1 MSVSLRIPVLIS
13 ALLAAFSCAAS
24 PAAARPGTPDPTFG
38 TNGVVS
44 TAPAS
49 GGREAPSDLAETPDG
64 GYVIAGSATTGS
76 GSIVFKYL
84 SDGSPDPTFGVSGQL
99 RSPGD
104 GWDQV
109 EVLGDGKI
117 LLASGAGTGLTFVRL
132 NPDGSPDTSFGGTGT
147 VTLSTSGL
155 FTPPD
160 GVTADASVSSLVALG
175 DGSLR
180 AIGTFAGCQSSTYG
194 LCGEAFL
201 AGIDGNGNPDTTFGS
216 GGVKN
221 TGILGTGILSA
232 TLPDGRSVVVRS
244 ETGDPPY
251 GDVLRSTS
259 ISADGVTGEAK
270 YITRGNNYYWSNL
283 DVYPGGTA
291 FVSGDRIFLV
301 DADHLWKLL
310 PDGDRDPDFGTDG
323 MVELR
328 DLTKFLPDYPGFI
341 ATGVAVDGQGRLLVS
356 GAVTSGAGKKE
367 WGGDSWASTGAAA
380 RLNADGSI
388 DPSFG
393 GGGLQILWHG
403 RRAHQHLTGNTQ
415 VLVSGGNL
423 VVSGMGPNGG
433 SFGFTLARAAN
444 DEMEM
449 PTCGGR
455 TADYAGS
462 SGDDRIQVYGSE
474 VVVTGGGDDRVQG
487 GFDSVVCSGPGDDV
501 VNIDRGKS
509 TVYGGTGSD
518 RISLGT
524 QDSYAHGGP
533 GDDVIRGGTRRDRLF
548 GNDGDDLLLGGNRD
562 DRLFGGKGTDRLF
575 GQGGRDW
582 LFGGPGKDLLKV
594 GPVKPD
600 PTDYLTKQPGGFMRV
615 TTLGRKANTTI
626 RVSMVCEGTEPSHS
640 YLNMRSIAFDPA
652 TGRLSN
658 LDGEQQSLDDDFVFI
673 ADIQARVKNGRM
685 TGRFRYIEGESY
697 YDNYLCRTG
706 SGTVNEKTA
715 LRDAWVPFSGKVE
728 PKPRQLAMQ
737 N

>member
-1 MSVSLRIPVLIS
+1 VFIP
-13 ALLAAFSCAAS
+13 ALLVAFSCVAGSAL
-24 PAAARPGTPDPTFG
+24 ARPGAPDPTFG

-44 TAPAS
+44 TAPAG

-76 GSIVFKYL
+76 GSIVFRYL
-84 SDGSPDPTFGVSGQL
+84 PDGSPDPGFGFSGQL

-104 GWDQV
+104 GWDRV
-109 EVLGDGKI
+109 EVLGDGRI
-117 LLASGAGTGLTFVRL
+117 LLASGASTELKFVRL
-132 NPDGSPDTSFGGTGT
+132 NADGSPDPSFGGTGT

-160 GVTADASVSSLVALG
+160 GVAADASVSSLVILA

-180 AIGTFAGCQSSTYG
+180 AIGTFAGCPSGTYS

-201 AGIDGNGNPDTTFGS
+201 AGIDSSGNPDTTFGS
-216 GGVKN
+216 GGIGN
-221 TGILGTGILSA
+221 TGIAGRGILSA
-232 TLPDGRSVVVRS
+232 TLPDGRSIVVRS

-251 GDVLRSTS
+251 GDVLYSTPV
-259 ISADGVTGEAK
+259 SADGVTGETK
-270 YITRGNNYYWSNL
+270 IISRGNSFYWSNL

-291 FVSGDRIFLV
+291 VVSGNRIFLV

-328 DLTKFLPDYPGFI
+328 DLTGFLPDYPGFF
-341 ATGVAVDGQGRLLVS
+341 ATGVDVDGQGRLLVS
-356 GAVTSGAGKKE
+356 GAVTSGVGKKE

-403 RRAHQHLTGNTQ
+403 RRANQHLTGNTQ
-415 VLVSGGNL
+415 VLASGENV
-423 VVSGMGPNGG
+423 VVSGMGPVGI

-449 PTCGGR
+449 PTCGGE
-455 TADYAGS
+455 TADYVGFGES
-462 SGDDRIQVYGSE
+462 DRIQAYDA
-474 VVVTGGGDDRVQG
+474 VVSTLGGTDRIEG
-487 GFDSVVCSGPGDDV
+487 GFGSLICSGPGDDV
-501 VNIDRGKS
+501 VNVEVGKA
-509 TVYGGTGSD
+509 TVFAGQGND
-518 RISLGT
+518 RISLGN
-524 QDSYAHGGP
+524 QDSTAYGGA
-533 GDDVIRGGTRRDRLF
+533 GDDLIRGGPRRDRLF
-548 GNDGDDLLLGGNRD
+548 GNDGNDLLLGGDRD
-562 DRLFGGKGTDRLF
+562 DRLFGGKGKDRLF

-594 GPVKPD
+594 GPIKPD
-600 PTDYLTKQPGGFMRV
+600 PTDYLPKQPGGFMRV

-626 RVSMVCEGTEPSHS
+626 RISTVCEGKAPSRS

-658 LDGEQQSLDDDFVFI
+658 LDDQQPSLDDDFVFI
-673 ADIQARVKNGRM
+673 ADIQARVKNGRIS
-685 TGRFRYIEGESY
+685 GRFRYIEGESY

-706 SGTVNEKTA
+706 SGPVKEKSA
-715 LRDAWVPFSGKVE
+715 LKDAWVPFSGRVE
-728 PKPRQLAMQ
+728 PKPRQFARQ